1 METISINIKNPKAR
15 KLIIDLVDLDLIEIN
30 DRKSTLKQLLEK
42 TRKFSDSAPSLEEIT
57 TEVEI
62 VRQEMYDEKIKNSH

>member
-15 KLIIDLVDLDLIEIN
+15 KLIIDLADLDLIEIN